1 MQIIGFS
8 MRLSSSLLWIQ
19 MYRMGASYI
28 DNSAPRE
35 TDVDLRNSFLNPAT
49 PIVRRPSDSDDVIG
63 GAIYDPAYFSS
74 LFEDGRDDASL
85 LGGGQNHGIATLE
98 SPSSAETSR
107 LNPSMSRSYRIE
119 DGDNAARKL
128 QIV

>member
-119 DGDNAARKL
+119 D
-128 QIV
+128 VS